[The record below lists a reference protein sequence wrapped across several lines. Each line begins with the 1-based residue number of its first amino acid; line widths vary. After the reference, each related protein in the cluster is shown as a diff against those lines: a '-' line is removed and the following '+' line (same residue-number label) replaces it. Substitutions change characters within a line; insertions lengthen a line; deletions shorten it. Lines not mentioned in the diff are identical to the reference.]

1 MNLHQENRDGRCRL
15 DIDGGMTIYEA
26 AELKP
31 ALLKSLEAS
40 YELEVSL
47 AGVTE
52 MDSAG
57 FQLLCLLKR
66 ESLERGKKLSFVEH
80 SCVVLDVLDLFNM
93 ASFFG
98 DPLLIPSDKLH

>member
-1 MNLHQENRDGRCRL
+1 MKPHLEYRDGRGRL
-15 DIDGGMTIYEA
+15 CIEGGMTIYEA

-31 ALLKSLEAS
+31 SLLKSLEACA
-40 YELEVSL
+40 ELEVSL

-57 FQLLCLLKR
+57 LQLLCLLKL
-66 ESLERGKKLSFVEH
+66 ESQAAGKKLSYVEH
-80 SCVVLDVLDLFNM
+80 SGAVLDVFDLFNM
-93 ASFFG
+93 AAFFG

>member
-1 MNLHQENRDGRCRL
+1 MNLHQEIRDGRCRL

-26 AELKP
+26 ADFKP
-31 ALLKSLEAS
+31 ALLKWLDACD
-40 YELEVSL
+40 ELEVSL

-57 FQLLCLLKR
+57 LQLICLLKR
-66 ESLERGKKLSFVEH
+66 ESLDKGKKLSFVEH

>member
-1 MNLHQENRDGRCRL
+1 MKPHLEHRDGRCHL
-15 DIDGGMTIYEA
+15 AIEGGMTIYEA
-26 AELKP
+26 AELKSS
-31 ALLKSLEAS
+31 LLKSLESCA
-40 YELEVSL
+40 ELEVSL

-57 FQLLCLLKR
+57 FQLLYLLKR
-66 ESLERGKKLSFVEH
+66 ESLASGKTLSFVEH
-80 SCVVLDVLDLFNM
+80 SGAVLDVLDLFNM